1 MADILT
7 IGKLKELEES
17 GLIDFLLI
25 KNIKLDN
32 KIIGYFAIYSCEA
45 LGVVNLYRFG
55 KNEEADKYIKS
66 YDISLYKK
74 DGSEIYS
81 KILKDCEL

>member
-1 MADILT
+1 MAKVLT
-7 IGKLKELEES
+7 IGKLKELKED
-17 GLIDFLLI
+17 GFIDFLLI

-32 KIIGYFAIYSCEA
+32 KIIGYFAIYSCVA
-45 LGVVNLYRFG
+45 LGVVNLYRFR